1 MSYELKSLLTLIGL
15 IFASA
20 GLTAVVLYWFVR
32 RSVYNH
38 DDQA

>member
-20 GLTAVVLYWFVR
+20 GLTVALLYWFMSR
-32 RSVYNH
+32 EMQ
-38 DDQA
+38 D

>member
-1 MSYELKSLLTLIGL
+1 MSDELKSLLTLIGL

-20 GLTAVVLYWFVR
+20 GLTVAVLYWFVSS
-32 RSVYNH
+32 SVD

>member
-1 MSYELKSLLTLIGL
+1 MSEEIKSLPTLIGL

-20 GLTAVVLYWFVR
+20 GLTVAVLYWFVSS
-32 RSVYNH
+32 SVD